1 MLWWESI
8 KVDQSQRF
16 SLSQIFKRL
25 EVEFNPE
32 QNLRLDFLEWDFAE
46 VITTKRRF
54 YLAQAALLGVF
65 GSRKDWIHT
74 IVDNIPN
81 IVILHLTQKKSTF
94 QYY

>member
-8 KVDQSQRF
+8 KVDQCQRF

-32 QNLRLDFLEWDFAE
+32 QNLRSDFLEWDFAE

-54 YLAQAALLGVF
+54 YFAQAALLGVF
-65 GSRKDWIHT
+65 GSRKDWIHI
-74 IVDNIPN
+74 IVDN
-81 IVILHLTQKKSTF
+81 F
-94 QYY
+94 QWTIALQLKNC